1 MAADGSAGSGG
12 GDGPPP
18 PLHAA
23 ELPGA
28 GGPGTLSFS
37 YRTTLPEAA
46 AGGTVP
52 DASGFPWAAAGY
64 ELMGELGRGGMG
76 VVYQVHDVKLNRVV
90 AVKVLPG
97 YGRCDPRELARFS
110 IEAETMA
117 AVSHPN
123 VVAVYD
129 TREVAGQPYIVM
141 EYVNGGSLSALLRR
155 AGALPAGEAA
165 RVTVAVAR
173 GVAAAHEQGF
183 IHRDLK
189 PGNVL
194 LHLPARRDPG
204 SGPGSGSSAS
214 ASGPPPSQPKVADF
228 GLARRGLSNDVT
240 HTGALLGTPA
250 YMAPEQATG
259 QNKLVGPAADIY
271 ALGVILY
278 ECLAGHPPFRGDDH
292 WAVLRQ
298 VIDADPPPLRRA
310 RPGVPR
316 DLELICHKC
325 LAKDPRDRYPSA
337 DAVAD
342 DLEHYLAGRP
352 VTVRP
357 VSPLEAGR
365 KWARRNPALAR
376 MGAILAVA
384 AVALAGVAVKYA
396 VDLTAAAARDREAT
410 QQLALR
416 EEQGKVLAAE
426 RAAADQAAADAWRL
440 ARSQRFYR
448 QVTVAE
454 VRRFEPSP
462 GWTLDALADA
472 AELAAFPEAAG
483 ETTKLRDIAAAAL
496 AAPDVHECAP
506 WLLPESGPFTFPSL
520 LAAHPTE
527 PLVAVARFGYSFPD
541 VRLTVWLV
549 NWRTG
554 AVRELTAP
562 IWLSQLRMNGQKES
576 PEFLLF
582 QPDGRRLHICSRR
595 GNAYSWDL
603 DDPAAAARE
612 EPRLAGD
619 GPVAFRPDGR
629 GFWKADGKELRACD
643 AAGRVLATRTL
654 SRKVFSLHYAAGA
667 HRLVAAGPDLV
678 MVLDPDDLTDLGSDL
693 TTRTHFTSAAVAP
706 DGRGG
711 VVGVG
716 NEVHHA
722 DFALGR
728 LTGTL
733 DRGPDFPGDVV
744 EQPVFSPD
752 GTLVAVPREH
762 SHTVQLLSARTGHL
776 VATIRTPERT
786 HAPPVAFG
794 PDGTSL
800 FVGGQDRLRV
810 FRLRP
815 GALPGLAVGPAV
827 VSGMALDPTGRVLV
841 THAALHVKAAG
852 DGSTV
857 TASHLA
863 AWNPLFPGSA
873 GHWLRSINRFRGQ
886 YVPHP
891 PSFQPDGPWFSFGL
905 DTAGGLWNLATDE
918 YRLPARPTDERAVF
932 APGGKLWRGG
942 TGAAAFEVPGGRQ
955 VAAFEDTVERIV
967 GGKTATSVFFTGGGG
982 VLVGTATGVLNWL
995 DTNGKGLGR
1004 WKAGDTAPTVAARRP
1019 GGDEV
1024 VVGYDSGAAGVF
1036 RLPGGEP
1043 LAAWQPHRGRVTAAV
1058 WLGPDDLLTGGAD
1071 REIHLWRWTG
1081 MGLTRL
1087 WSVRTDAGV
1096 TQMLLLPAGR
1106 VAVLEEH
1113 ARGVGAIDVPHF
1125 HAELSALVPTEPLRL
1140 APTAAAAE
1148 LPPLPAVLRGE
1159 PKAPATG
1166 LRAEFFSVFP
1176 GTDERVYLAAGFVPG
1191 LPSPATVPP
1200 HRDLPAEWFAVR
1212 YRGFVQSTP
1221 GPYTLSVS
1229 TGDGVRVWLDGAAVP
1244 GDGGGDV
1251 VLALTGRPQR
1261 LRVEWTHG
1269 QGAARLNLAWNL
1281 AAGANPPVLTPDRP

>member
-1 MAADGSAGSGG
+1 MAADESPDTKGF
-12 GDGPPP
+12 DGPPP
-18 PLHAA
+18 PLHAT
-23 ELPGA
+23 EIPGA
-28 GGPGTLSFS
+28 GGPRTPSFS
-37 YRTTLPEAA
+37 YRTTLSDAA
-46 AGGTVP
+46 ARAAGETVP

-76 VVYQVHDVKLNRVV
+76 VVYQAHDAKLNRVV

-97 YGRCDPRELARFS
+97 HGRCDPRELVRFS

-129 TREVAGQPYIVM
+129 IRECAGQPYIVM
-141 EYVNGGSLSALLRR
+141 EYVNGGSLAALLRR
-155 AGALPAGEAA
+155 AGPLPAGEAA

-204 SGPGSGSSAS
+204 SGSSPGSA
-214 ASGPPPSQPKVADF
+214 AGPPVSQPKVADF

-298 VIDADPPPLRRA
+298 VTDADPPPLRRA

-316 DLELICHKC
+316 DLELICGKC
-325 LAKDPRDRYPSA
+325 LAKDPRDRYPTA

-342 DLEHYLAGRP
+342 DLENYLAGRP

-357 VSPLEAGR
+357 VSPLAAGR

-376 MGAILAVA
+376 MGAVLAAA
-384 AVALAGVAVKYA
+384 AVALAGVAIKYA
-396 VDLTAAAARDREAT
+396 VDSTAAAARDREAT
-410 QQLALR
+410 QQLAIQQ
-416 EEQGKVLAAE
+416 EQGKVLAAE
-426 RAAADQAAADAWRL
+426 RHAADQAAADARRL

-448 QVTVAE
+448 QLTVAE

-483 ETTKLRDIAAAAL
+483 EATKLRDIAAAAL
-496 AAPDVHECAP
+496 AAPDVQECAP
-506 WLLPESGPFTFPSL
+506 WLLPETGPFTFPSL

-527 PLVAVARFGYSFPD
+527 PLVAVARFGYAAPD
-541 VRLTVWLV
+541 LRLVVWLV

-554 AVRELTAP
+554 AVRTLTAP
-562 IWLSQLRMNGQKES
+562 IWLSQIKANEQKES

-582 QPDGRRLHICSRR
+582 QPDGRRLHVCSRR

-603 DDPAAAARE
+603 DDPAAPERQ
-612 EPRLAGD
+612 EPHLAGD

-629 GFWKADGKELRACD
+629 GFWKAHGKELRACD
-643 AAGRVLATRTL
+643 AAGRVLAARTVKAKLTAL
-654 SRKVFSLHYAAGA
+654 SYAAGA
-667 HRLVAAGPDLV
+667 HRLVAASSDVV
-678 MVLDPDDLTDLGSDL
+678 MVLDPDDLTDVGADL

-716 NEVHHA
+716 NEVHAA
-722 DFALGR
+722 DYALGR
-728 LTGTL
+728 LTGLL
-733 DRGPDFPGDVV
+733 DGGHEFPRDVV
-744 EQPVFSPD
+744 VQPVFSPD

-762 SHTVQLLSARTGHL
+762 SHSVQLFSTRTGRV
-776 VATIRTPERT
+776 VATVRTPERT

-800 FVGGQDRLRV
+800 FVGGQDRVRV

-827 VSGMALDPTGRVLV
+827 VSGMALDPTGRALV
-841 THAALHVKAAG
+841 THATLHVKAVG

-863 AWNPLFPGSA
+863 AWNPLLPGSP

-918 YRLPARPTDERAVF
+918 ERLPARPTDERAVF

-942 TGAAAFEVPGGRQ
+942 TGAAAFGVPGGRQ
-955 VAAFEDTVERIV
+955 VAAFEDTVERFV
-967 GGKTATSVFFTGGGG
+967 GGKTATSVFFTGGDG

-995 DTNGKGLGR
+995 DPGGKSLGR

-1019 GGDEV
+1019 GGEEV
-1024 VVGYDSGAAGVF
+1024 VVGHDSGAAGVF
-1036 RLPGGEP
+1036 RLPGGDP

-1081 MGLTRL
+1081 TGLIRL
-1087 WSVRTDAGV
+1087 WSVPAAAGV

-1106 VAVLEEH
+1106 VAVLEEN
-1113 ARGVGAIDVPHF
+1113 ARGVGVIDVPRF

-1140 APTAAAAE
+1140 PPTAAVAE
-1148 LPPLPAVLRGE
+1148 LPPLPAALRAE

-1166 LRAEFFSVFP
+1166 LHAEYFSVFP
-1176 GTDERVYLAAGFVPG
+1176 GTDERVYLAAGVVPD

-1200 HRDLPAEWFAVR
+1200 HRDLPTEWFAVR
-1212 YRGFVQSTP
+1212 YRGFVQAAAP
-1221 GPYTLSVS
+1221 GPHTLSVS
-1229 TGDGVRVWLDGAAVP
+1229 TGDKVSVWLDGAAVP
-1244 GDGGGDV
+1244 GDGEV
-1251 VLALTGRPQR
+1251 ALALTGRPQR

-1269 QGAARLNLAWNL
+1269 QGAARLNLAWKL
-1281 AAGANPPVLTPDRP
+1281 TPGANPPVLTPDRP